1 MAKRK
6 VPKLEAWF
14 SIFLII
20 MSATVFWET
29 LSLPPG
35 SFDPLGSA
43 GFPRVIAMAIGI
55 LALVILVNVFRKS
68 SDDLKKDSAPPAFRR
83 RPDLAL
89 GFYAFALVYVLVL
102 ALKLFSFA
110 ICTVLFLILSMGLL
124 TRFAL
129 KRLPIVISI
138 ALVIGFGCQYVFTK
152 IFVIDLP

>member
-6 VPKLEAWF
+6 VPKLEAGF
-14 SIFLII
+14 SIFLIL
-20 MSATVFWET
+20 MSAAVFWET

-43 GFPRVIAMAIGI
+43 GFPRLIAVFIGI
-55 LALVILVNVFRKS
+55 LALTILVNAVRES
-68 SDDLKKDSAPPAFRR
+68 SDDVKKGGAPPAFRQ

-89 GFYAFALVYVLVL
+89 GLYGLALVYVLFL

-110 ICTVLFLILSMGLL
+110 ICTSLFLILSIGML

-129 KRLPIVISI
+129 RRLPIVIFI
-138 ALVIGFGCQYVFTK
+138 ALVLGFGCQYVFTQ